1 MSDLEQLLKQSFGL
15 SDEAIRLDRKVMAQV
30 KPAFD
35 SIDEMCR
42 YHQLRVLAAFRE
54 CRIREPHFAATTGYG
69 YDDLGREAIDEL
81 YKTVFQAEDA
91 LVRHNIVSGT
101 HALSLCMFGVL
112 RPGDSFVSVTGKPYD
127 TLEGMISSKGTGS
140 LADFGVNYKEV
151 ALKNGK
157 PDLKEIRDAMTP
169 EVKAVLIQRS
179 KGYEWRD
186 TLSVEEIGEIIRQ
199 VKARRQD
206 IVCIVDNCYG
216 EFTEKIEPTAVGA
229 DLMAG
234 SLIKNPGGGIARGGG
249 YIAGKKAYVRLAAY
263 KLNCIGQ
270 GKSVG
275 PSFGF
280 NREILQGFFLAPHV
294 TGQALKAAV
303 YCGGVFQALGFE
315 VCPLPEA
322 SRGDIIQAVKF
333 GNEELLVAF
342 CQGIQK
348 GAPIDS
354 YIQPEPWDMPGYDC
368 PVIMAAG
375 AFTQGATTELS
386 ADAPIKEPYI
396 AYMQGSL
403 EFECGRTGVLVAL
416 QNMMDKGLIKHVT
429 ES

>member
-1 MSDLEQLLKQSFGL
+1 MIDELLRKSYGL
-15 SDEAIRLDRKVMAQV
+15 SDKVIEIDRRVIQKI
-30 KPAFD
+30 KPQLKKA
-35 SIDEMCR
+35 DEMCR
-42 YHQLRVLAAFRE
+42 YNQLKVLAAFRE
-54 CRIREPHFAATTGYG
+54 CKIREPHFVATTGYG

-81 YKTVFQAEDA
+81 YKTVFEAEDA

-112 RPGDSFVSVTGKPYD
+112 RPNDTLVSVTGKPYD
-127 TLEGMISSKGTGS
+127 TLRSVISKQGTGS

-151 ALKNGK
+151 ALKQGK
-157 PDLKEIRDAMTP
+157 PDFAAIKAAMA
-169 EVKAVLIQRS
+169 EDVKAVLIQRS

-186 TLSVEEIGEIIRQ
+186 TLSVAEIGEIIR
-199 VKARRQD
+199 VIKSVNKN
-206 IVCIVDNCYG
+206 IICIVDNCYG
-216 EFTEKIEPTAVGA
+216 EFTEETEPTAACA

-249 YIAGKKAYVRLAAY
+249 YIAGKKEYVKLAAY

-270 GKSVG
+270 GKKVG
-275 PSFGF
+275 PTYGF
-280 NREILQGFFLAPHV
+280 NREILQGFFLAPHI
-294 TGQALKAAV
+294 TGQAMKAAIF
-303 YCGGVFQALGFE
+303 CGGVFEEMGFE
-315 VCPLPEA
+315 VCPSSDA
-322 SRGDIIQAVKF
+322 VRGDIIQAVKF
-333 GNEELLVAF
+333 GKEELLVAF

-354 YIQPEPWDMPGYDC
+354 YIEPEPWDMPGYDC

-386 ADAPIKEPYI
+386 ADAPIKPPYI

-403 EFECGRTGVLVAL
+403 EFECGRAGVLVAL
-416 QNMMDKGLIKHVT
+416 QNMIDKGLV
-429 ES
+429 